1 MPVCAVAGAKRA
13 VDSLGERCSYLSVR
27 RRHDPG
33 RAGRFARMLTRP
45 SLVQL
50 CLSPID
56 FRKNIDT
63 LALLVS
69 AEMSEDPLSGT
80 MFVFFNRG
88 LDKVKILQ
96 YARHGFWLFYK
107 RLERGRFVLPPLSC
121 LSFLDLQL
129 LLEGIDL
136 SVRRFR
142 AVTAKRVASVANMPQ
157 NPSST
162 RAKSCLKNAF
172 L

>member
-1 MPVCAVAGAKRA
+1 MLMRPN
-13 VDSLGERCSYLSVR
+13 SVQ
-27 RRHDPG
+27 
-33 RAGRFARMLTRP
+33 
-45 SLVQL
+45 V

-56 FRKNIDT
+56 FRKNMDT

-96 YARHGFWLFYK
+96 YDRHGFWLCYK
-107 RLERGRFVLPPLSC
+107 RLERGQFVLPPLPG

-142 AVTAKRVASVANMPQ
+142 AVTAKRVA
-157 NPSST
+157 
-162 RAKSCLKNAF
+162 
-172 L
+172 

>member
-1 MPVCAVAGAKRA
+1 
-13 VDSLGERCSYLSVR
+13 
-27 RRHDPG
+27 
-33 RAGRFARMLTRP
+33 MLTRP

-69 AEMSEDPLSGT
+69 AEMSGDPLSGT

-96 YARHGFWLFYK
+96 YDRHGFWLCYK

-142 AVTAKRVASVANMPQ
+142 PVTAKRVA
-157 NPSST
+157 
-162 RAKSCLKNAF
+162 
-172 L
+172 

>member
-1 MPVCAVAGAKRA
+1 
-13 VDSLGERCSYLSVR
+13 
-27 RRHDPG
+27 
-33 RAGRFARMLTRP
+33 MLTRP

-69 AEMSEDPLSGT
+69 AEMSGDPLSGT

-96 YARHGFWLFYK
+96 YDRHGFWLCYK

-129 LLEGIDL
+129 LLEG
-136 SVRRFR
+136 S
-142 AVTAKRVASVANMPQ
+142 KRPPQTISIVASEPFKLQFLEQARCHRNQ
-157 NPSST
+157 IGSN
-162 RAKSCLKNAF
+162 NAHNGMNE
-172 L
+172 